1 MIHYMKAVITSPVTP
16 PQINECLY
24 ARHYVSLM
32 LSDII
37 SVMYLWIIS
46 EDIIHEPLALF
57 V

>member
-1 MIHYMKAVITSPVTP
+1 MIYYMKAVITSPVTP
-16 PQINECLY
+16 PQINERPC
-24 ARHYVSLM
+24 ARHYASLI
-32 LSDII
+32 LSDVI